1 MGLSY
6 FRLVD
11 GLQDEPYMPHMRIL
25 STITMV
31 AILCAMS
38 VLAAATPTSTTTT
51 TVAGSTT
58 TTLLGGCVPAAS
70 FESIICE
77 LDALVAQ
84 VSAETDLG
92 RLKQNVVNSANKA
105 LKQATK
111 ASTGKSRVAKEQL
124 KKCAQSLDVFR
135 HKLSS
140 LNARH
145 LVPHDSRALL
155 QSQAAGIR
163 QDVVT
168 LRGKL

>member
-1 MGLSY
+1 MT
-6 FRLVD
+6 
-11 GLQDEPYMPHMRIL
+11 PMRIL
-25 STITMV
+25 STITIV
-31 AILCAMS
+31 TISCAMPG
-38 VLAAATPTSTTTT
+38 LAAASPTSTTTT

-58 TTLLGGCVPAAS
+58 TTTLLGGCVPAAS
-70 FESIICE
+70 FDAITCR

-84 VSAETDLG
+84 VTAETDLG

-111 ASTGKSRVAKEQL
+111 AATANSRVAKEQL
-124 KKCAQSLDVFR
+124 KKCAQSLAVFG
-135 HKLSS
+135 HKLGS

-155 QSQAAGIR
+155 QSEAAGIR

-168 LRGKL
+168 LRGTL